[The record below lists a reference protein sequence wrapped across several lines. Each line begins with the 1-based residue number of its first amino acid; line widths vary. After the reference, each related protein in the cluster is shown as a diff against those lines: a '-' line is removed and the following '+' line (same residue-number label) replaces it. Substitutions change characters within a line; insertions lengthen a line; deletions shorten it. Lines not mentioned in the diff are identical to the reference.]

1 MKRTIA
7 ACAVLAAGISV
18 SHAQQPGS
26 PNGQTVQTEMSL
38 ANNLSVFAGLRVWV
52 NQWDV
57 PYITREAFL
66 ADPTNPQSLMLRDLT
81 TNHTSSHRVS
91 PMPFV
96 AVRYG
101 DVLASVSYLPETE
114 YDMDGALSED
124 VKRDELDINIG
135 YYVHPRV
142 VLSLGYKEG
151 KQSRLTDL
159 VPESEVKVRGFLVGA
174 SFNAPMS
181 GPFSLYGNVAYG
193 LTRTSSDD
201 FKQPTG
207 GDIDGT
213 YKVAELGVSY
223 NLSHLLGSGV
233 LKGAALTF
241 GYRSWVLTLEDVD
254 VGVYSPAN
262 PAVAVAIE
270 SRDSRSTTDG
280 FVIGAVAVF

>member
-1 MKRTIA
+1 MRKWIITG
-7 ACAVLAAGISV
+7 AVLAGCTSLAC
-18 SHAQQPGS
+18 AQQGDAPTGAAIQS
-26 PNGQTVQTEMSL
+26 EVSVTSD
-38 ANNLSVFAGLRVWV
+38 LSVFAGLRLWA

-57 PYITREAFL
+57 PIVTREAFL

-81 TNHTSSHRVS
+81 ANHTSSYRIA

-101 DVLASVSYLPETE
+101 DVLASISYLPKTK

-124 VKRDELDINIG
+124 VERDELDVNVG

-142 VLSLGYKEG
+142 VLSLGYKQG
-151 KQSRLTDL
+151 SQSKLTDL
-159 VPESEVKVRGFLVGA
+159 VPESEVKVRGFLLGA
-174 SFNAPMS
+174 SFNAPLS
-181 GPFSLYGNVAYG
+181 GPFSLYGNLAYG
-193 LTRTSSDD
+193 MTRSSSDD

-223 NLSHLLGSGV
+223 SLSHLIGSGAI
-233 LKGAALTF
+233 KGAALTL
-241 GYRSWVLTLEDVD
+241 GYRSWVLTLDNVD
-254 VGVYSPAN
+254 VGVYSPSN
-262 PAVAVAIE
+262 PAVPVAIT

-280 FVIGAVAVF
+280 LVLGAVAVF